1 MHKRL
6 LLKKNILFC
15 SMKRTGIKDLAKLL
29 SLNPSTISR
38 ALGDH
43 PDISD
48 ETKSRVKKA
57 AIEFNYLP
65 NLHARYFRQKN
76 SGLIALILPEF
87 NMFFIPELMEGIN
100 SILIDSGYSIIIFY
114 SDNSIKRE
122 KEIVNHCLSWVVEGV
137 LISVSEHTFDCE
149 HLFILRNAGI
159 PVVMLD
165 KVIFTPEFTSVT
177 INDKLA
183 AFNGTKHLI
192 DNDKHNIL
200 GIFGNPRLEITKNRL
215 EGFKDSLSQHHILHS
230 DYDIVYLYQEYMN
243 TEIVEEKL
251 RKTPF
256 DAAFFMSDELFMTVY
271 PILLKLNLFPE
282 KTSIVAISDGKMP
295 YQIYP
300 RISHIKH
307 SGFEIGKTAADVL
320 LRSILGESDIQH
332 IEIETTLVSLESIF
346 I

>member
-1 MHKRL
+1 
-6 LLKKNILFC
+6 
-15 SMKRTGIKDLAKLL
+15 MKRTGIKDLAKLL

-38 ALGDH
+38 ALSDH
-43 PDISD
+43 PDISP

-100 SILIDSGYSIIIFY
+100 SVIVNSGYSMIIFF
-114 SDNSIKRE
+114 SDNSIERE
-122 KEIVNHCLSWVVEGV
+122 KEIISHCLSWVVEGV
-137 LISVSEHTFDCE
+137 LISVSETTFDCD
-149 HLFILRNAGI
+149 HFYVLKNAGI

-165 KVIFTPEFTSVT
+165 KVIFSPEFTSVT
-177 INDKLA
+177 IDDKVA

-192 DNDKHNIL
+192 DNDKQNIL

-215 EGFKDSLSQHHILHS
+215 AGFKECLSNHHILHS
-230 DYDIVYLYQEYMN
+230 DYDIVYLYHDFMN
-243 TEIVEEKL
+243 TDVLEEKL

-256 DAAFFMSDELFMTVY
+256 DAVFFMSDELFMTVY
-271 PILLKLNLFPE
+271 PTLLKLNLFPE

-307 SGFEIGKTAADVL
+307 SGFEIGKTAAEAL
-320 LRSILGESDIQH
+320 LRRMQGVSEIQH
-332 IEIETTLVSLESIF
+332 IEIETTLVSLESVF

>member
-1 MHKRL
+1 
-6 LLKKNILFC
+6 
-15 SMKRTGIKDLAKLL
+15 MKRTGIKDLARLL

-38 ALGDH
+38 ALSDH
-43 PDISD
+43 PDISP
-48 ETKSRVKKA
+48 ETKLRVKKA
-57 AIEFNYLP
+57 ATEFNYLP

-76 SGLIALILPEF
+76 SGLIALILPEL
-87 NMFFIPELMEGIN
+87 NMFFIPELIEGIN
-100 SILIDSGYSIIIFY
+100 SVIINSGYSMIIFF
-114 SDNSIKRE
+114 SDNSIDRE

-137 LISVSEHTFDCE
+137 LISVSEHTFDSE
-149 HLFILRNAGI
+149 HLHILKNADI

-177 INDKLA
+177 INDKVA

-192 DNDKHNIL
+192 DHDKHNIL
-200 GIFGNPRLEITKNRL
+200 GVFGNPKLEITKNRL
-215 EGFKDSLSQHHILHS
+215 DGFKESLSHHHILHS
-230 DYDIVYLYQEYMN
+230 DYDIVYLYHGCMS
-243 TEIVEEKL
+243 TDILEEKL

-256 DAAFFMSDELFMTVY
+256 DAVFFMSDELFMTVY
-271 PILLKLNLFPE
+271 PTLLKLNLFPE

-307 SGFEIGKTAADVL
+307 SGFEIGKTAAAAL
-320 LRSILGESDIQH
+320 IRSIQGESEIKH
-332 IEIETTLVSLESIF
+332 IEIETTLVSLESVF